1 MMTMSP
7 DLVAARVTPRHCT
20 LPGRGVRILV
30 IDDDSVALA
39 AIVQHLDRDP
49 NVSSVDGV
57 GDFSTAVRYLHQ
69 AAADERSPDAVFLD
83 VRIHGMDGLEIAWM
97 LAQFANPPI
106 VVFVTACTTSAVAAF
121 ELNAADYLL
130 KPARPERLYEAVRR
144 VMDQLADSTVHPIIS
159 ASSVDA
165 APADSAPEM
174 VGELA
179 GDGIQIKGAGAPQV
193 IPLAELQRVEA
204 QRDFARFHTTNGSFL
219 VRAAIT
225 ALEQRWCPDRFV
237 RIHRSH
243 LVALDHIE
251 QVHDDG
257 VALSVVVGTNGS
269 AARLTVSRRY
279 AQFVR
284 ALLERRAIGS

>member
-1 MMTMSP
+1 MSP
-7 DLVAARVTPRHCT
+7 DLLAARVTPRHST
-20 LPGRGVRILV
+20 LSDRGLRILA
-30 IDDDSVALA
+30 IDDDPVALA
-39 AIVQHLDRDP
+39 AIVRHLDRDP
-49 NVSSVDGV
+49 HVSWVDGV

-69 AAADERSPDAVFLD
+69 AAVDERSPDAVFLD

-121 ELNAADYLL
+121 ELHAADYLL
-130 KPARPERLYEAVRR
+130 KPARPERLHEAVRR
-144 VMDQLADSTVHPIIS
+144 VMDHIADSAVHDTIS
-159 ASSVDA
+159 TPPVDA
-165 APADSAPEM
+165 ALAGSAPEV

-179 GDGIQIKGAGAPQV
+179 GDAIQIKGAGAPQV

-219 VRAAIT
+219 VRAAMT

-269 AARLTVSRRY
+269 AAKLTVSRRY
-279 AQFVR
+279 ARFVR
-284 ALLERRAIGS
+284 ALLERRSIGS